1 MLLTALDT
9 LDAVLE
15 QHAAA
20 LGTDLVPYRNHAY
33 RVVNFCAALATVRSR
48 AEESRAST
56 HEPGALAKMT
66 IAVAFHD
73 LGIWTDQT
81 FDYLAPSMRLAR
93 EHLSAHGQEAW
104 IPEVEAMILE
114 HHRVRAVR
122 EHPGWLVEAFR
133 QADWVDVTYGARSF
147 GLPRSLVR
155 DCFAHFPDQGFHRR
169 LVQLTLQ
176 RVKSHPLSPLPMM
189 RL

>member
-15 QHAAA
+15 RHADA
-20 LGTDLVPYRNHAY
+20 LGTDLVPYRHHAY
-33 RVVNFCAALATVRSR
+33 RVVNFCAALSAQGSR
-48 AEESRAST
+48 TEPRVST
-56 HEPGALAKMT
+56 PQPDALQKIT

-73 LGIWTDQT
+73 LGIWTDHT

-93 EHLSAHGQEAW
+93 EHLSAHGRAAW
-104 IPEVEAMILE
+104 IPEIDAMILE
-114 HHRVRAVR
+114 HHRVRACR
-122 EHPGWLVEAFR
+122 DHPGWLVEAFR
-133 QADWVDVTYGARSF
+133 RADWVDVTYGARAF

-176 RVKSHPLSPLPMM
+176 RARTHPLSPLPMM
-189 RL
+189 RI